1 MPLSS
6 GPNSVTLGI
15 TASLDAGDRKNS
27 FLPFSTFLNMST
39 WALGS
44 GGCSG
49 YNQNGNTNENERVT
63 GTDPWSNST
72 TVWESRPSGD
82 NYADGGWN
90 TDWYN
95 IDRTK
100 LYRFSV
106 WVKRTTTSSGGTS
119 YFGLYG
125 NTGGGVERLDGGG
138 TEGNPYW
145 ECNGTGAYTKDVW
158 YLLVGHCFP
167 YGTVG
172 VANNKHP
179 DTGRYTVDGR
189 NGDLNFCNIGGDVKW
204 LSDTTQTLHRT
215 YHYYCA
221 DNTTRLQWFDP
232 RIDLCDGT
240 EPSIS
245 DLLIA
250 APNIW
255 RNALGGSVKG
265 SLTNGISFTPNNK
278 GALILDGTNDYID
291 FGSDIE
297 YKSTGGWT
305 VESIVNYSAV
315 AGGYNNITSPANF
328 IGSETISYNSW
339 YWSVLDNK
347 LALWNMSP
355 GVWKYGSTTLQP
367 NNWYHAVLVCKDGGT
382 SYQMYLN
389 GVAES
394 GDHTT
399 YVWNPSYAGLK
410 VRYIG
415 RGNAANVRVLN
426 GQIATTKIYTREL
439 SATDVLNN
447 YLQYK
452 TRFNLGAG
460 AGTTEALAAVNAR
473 DILLQNPN
481 AQSGTYWIKPSGS
494 AAFQVPVKFFNG
506 KALVCVM
513 KGGGGNGFEPD
524 DSYWENSTIVNAS
537 DYSLYNQQ
545 RSKYSSYSTVPFTD
559 FYLEVGLTTYP
570 VTFTLPSQVSSMQVA
585 QQRNWNDSSNR
596 SSPHYWNSQ
605 DYRTVPGAD
614 PTVDSYMGSEIYMYG
629 MDLKHEGHYG
639 GGGGSSG
646 GRIRVG
652 SILDENTGNT
662 GGLNYGTAGSAFGIG
677 VNGGNPLKTGVCGYG
692 GWSNPAIIN
701 GTADWSLW
709 IVN

>member
-6 GPNSVTLGI
+6 GPNNTTLGI

-44 GGCSG
+44 GGCAG
-49 YNQNGNTNENERVT
+49 YGQNGNTNENERVT

-72 TVWESRPSGD
+72 TVWESRPTGD

-90 TDWYN
+90 TDWYD

-106 WVKRTTTSSGGTS
+106 WVKRTSDSAGGTS
-119 YFGLYG
+119 YLGLNG
-125 NTGGGVERLDGGG
+125 NTSGGVERLDGGG
-138 TEGNPYW
+138 TQGNPYW
-145 ECNGTGAYTKDVW
+145 ECNGPGAYTKDVW
-158 YLLVGHCFP
+158 YLLVGHCYP

-179 DTGRYTVDGR
+179 DTGRYTVNGR
-189 NGDLNFCNIGGDVKW
+189 NGDLNYCNIGGDVKW

-221 DNTTRLQWFDP
+221 DTTTRLQWFDP

-265 SLTNGISFTPNNK
+265 SLTNGISFTANNK
-278 GALILDGTNDYID
+278 GALILDGTNDYVD

-297 YKSTGGWT
+297 YKTTGGWT

-347 LALWNMSP
+347 LALWNIDP

-367 NNWYHAVLVCKDGGT
+367 NIWYHAVLVCKDGGT

-415 RGNAANVRVLN
+415 RGNSANVRILN
-426 GQIATTKIYTREL
+426 GQIATTKIYAREL
-439 SATDVLNN
+439 STSDILNN
-447 YLQYK
+447 YIQYK
-452 TRFNLGAG
+452 TRFNL
-460 AGTTEALAAVNAR
+460 
-473 DILLQNPN
+473 P
-481 AQSGTYWIKPSGS
+481 
-494 AAFQVPVKFFNG
+494 
-506 KALVCVM
+506 
-513 KGGGGNGFEPD
+513 
-524 DSYWENSTIVNAS
+524 
-537 DYSLYNQQ
+537 
-545 RSKYSSYSTVPFTD
+545 
-559 FYLEVGLTTYP
+559 
-570 VTFTLPSQVSSMQVA
+570 
-585 QQRNWNDSSNR
+585 
-596 SSPHYWNSQ
+596 
-605 DYRTVPGAD
+605 
-614 PTVDSYMGSEIYMYG
+614 
-629 MDLKHEGHYG
+629 
-639 GGGGSSG
+639 
-646 GRIRVG
+646 
-652 SILDENTGNT
+652 
-662 GGLNYGTAGSAFGIG
+662 
-677 VNGGNPLKTGVCGYG
+677 
-692 GWSNPAIIN
+692 
-701 GTADWSLW
+701 
-709 IVN
+709 